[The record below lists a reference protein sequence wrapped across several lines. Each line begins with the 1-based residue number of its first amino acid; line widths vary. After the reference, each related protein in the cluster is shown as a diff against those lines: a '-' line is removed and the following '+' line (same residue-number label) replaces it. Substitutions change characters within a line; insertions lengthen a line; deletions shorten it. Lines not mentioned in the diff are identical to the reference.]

1 MRENLPLHDSF
12 NEVININSYEEEEQI
27 NQVNNR
33 AFKLRNYG
41 LFTQFNFSTT
51 INKVNYTIQLS
62 PKDDKITINN
72 YTYYL
77 SPMSIQIIDFIDAR
91 RNMQLL
97 HIQDYLLL
105 AVLSTLLNEPK
116 FISFYLPESILTE
129 IDKEDY
135 LDVSVIG
142 DKILYMIF
150 KSTMLRADSLVLCK
164 ENKYVQAY
172 EQKISLI
179 INELN
184 RYIQSVINPFNLCNI
199 KWIAKINNIPFT
211 NPFSISYIYA
221 IIKHPTTKDE
231 FFINK
236 YQKIE
241 NELEKSKKNKTIKG
255 IMENKNLKKEQAKE
269 LSKQI
274 NNHKNKNKEKD
285 IDSDEE
291 TEKMWKEIKSNVIF
305 GK

>member
-12 NEVININSYEEEEQI
+12 NEVININSYEEEESVFEVK
-27 NQVNNR
+27 NKV
-33 AFKLRNYG
+33 FKLRNYG
-41 LFTQFNFSTT
+41 LFTQFNFNTT
-51 INKVNYTIQLS
+51 INKVNYNVQVS

-105 AVLSTLLNEPK
+105 SVLSTLLNEPK

-129 IDKEDY
+129 MDKEDY
-135 LDVSVIG
+135 IDVSIIG

-199 KWIAKINNIPFT
+199 KWIAKINNIPYT
-211 NPFSISYIYA
+211 NPFSITYIYA

-241 NELEKSKKNKTIKG
+241 NELEKSKKNKTVKG
-255 IMENKNLKKEQAKE
+255 IMENKKLKQEQSKE
-269 LSKQI
+269 LNKQI
-274 NNHKNKNKEKD
+274 NKQKNKEV
-285 IDSDEE
+285 DSDEE
-291 TEKMWKEIKSNVIF
+291 TDKMWSNIKSNVFF